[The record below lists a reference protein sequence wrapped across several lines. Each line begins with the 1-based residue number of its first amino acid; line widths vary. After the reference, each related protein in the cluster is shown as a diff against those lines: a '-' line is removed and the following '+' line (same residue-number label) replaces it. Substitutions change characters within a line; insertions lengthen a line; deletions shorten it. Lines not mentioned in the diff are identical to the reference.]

1 MANQIRKITLTELG
15 ADAGPNFSVQYSADC
30 INYTQSV
37 DGTDLFLPSV
47 GSYAYCTIDSS
58 AQCIRLTSL
67 ASECGNS
74 IIEDISTPTTT
85 LPIKY
90 TYLMYNLNQ
99 STCESLEGTTP
110 IWSYN
115 SYTDG
120 YYKIE
125 SDPNTYYL
133 QVFAHTDYTLQFTTA
148 TPTTCV
154 GSTTT
159 IPPQTTTLAPQTT
172 TTLAP
177 QTTTLA
183 PQTTTLAPTTANL
196 NWSFAEFNGG
206 NGTMDI
212 YVNGSIVESRSIT
225 STGTWT
231 GLEVGDV
238 IYAEI
243 NVTGCGDP
251 NDYANAYTTGI
262 IIDASCDLGVTFLST
277 GTYTVVSGD
286 LGTTLTLDLVA
297 RCDVACV

>member
-47 GSYAYCTIDSS
+47 GSFAYCTIDSS

-159 IPPQTTTLAPQTT
+159 IPPTTLAPTT
-172 TTLAP
+172 TVAP
-177 QTTTLA
+177 TTTIS
-183 PQTTTLAPTTANL
+183 PTTLAPTTANL
-196 NWSFAEFNGG
+196 NWSFAELNGG

-231 GLEVGDV
+231 GLQVGDV

-243 NVTGCGDP
+243 NVTGCSGG
-251 NDYANAYTTGI
+251 NEYANAYTTGI

-277 GTYTVVSGD
+277 ATYTVVSGD
-286 LGTTLTLDLVA
+286 LGTTLTLGMFA
-297 RCDVACV
+297 TCDGGCV